1 MMSSNQVLGPESP
14 PSTSTFSNQFL
25 GSVRPSSSYG
35 APPSGSYGAPPSSS
49 SSYSPPSGSYGAPNQ
64 RPSTGY
70 FSPSGGIPGRPGT
83 SGRPGIPGVPG
94 GGGGGGGGG
103 FGGGRNTPDFI
114 DMIEGGRNTL

>member
-14 PSTSTFSNQFL
+14 PSTSTFSNQFV
-25 GSVRPSSSYG
+25 GSVRPSS
-35 APPSGSYGAPPSSS
+35 SYGAPPSSS

-70 FSPSGGIPGRPGT
+70 FSPSGGAPGRPGT
-83 SGRPGIPGVPG
+83 SGRPGIPGVP
-94 GGGGGGGGG
+94 GGGGGG